1 MGSGRIMDITKIQA
15 AISDMPKQPVQ
26 GGKQYTMVAQRVEA
40 FRKHIGAEAGIIT
53 ELVHDDERRVL
64 MKASIQTASGFTVA
78 TGYAEEIR
86 GSNHINKGAAI
97 ENCETSA
104 VGRAL
109 AVLGLHGGEF
119 ASINEIEKYERNVE
133 HAHDQAV
140 RNERE
145 ESLDRPGGHLGNSLP
160 GGGGALES
168 DTAPPLDDDLGD
180 GWRAWILGMN
190 QLIKSKTATYQL
202 QKLGEQEHDNIR
214 SLRQYNGQ
222 WADELTAHFDVRWEQ
237 LNNGER

>member
-1 MGSGRIMDITKIQA
+1 VGAGRMMDITKIQA

-64 MKASIQTASGFTVA
+64 MKASIKTPDGFTVS

-109 AVLGLHGGEF
+109 ALLGLHGGEF
-119 ASINEIEKYERNVE
+119 ASTNEIEKFERNVE

-145 ESLDRPGGHLGNSLP
+145 EDNSLP
-160 GGGGALES
+160 GGVNVSKDS
-168 DTAPPLDDDLGD
+168 DISPPLEDPDD
-180 GWRAWILGMN
+180 GWQTWIN
-190 QLIKSKTATYQL
+190 QTKQKIKNLKSTWEL
-202 QKLGEQEHDNIR
+202 QKLGEKEHDNMW
-214 SLRQYNGQ
+214 SLRQYNGE
-222 WADELTAHFDVRWEQ
+222 WANELNAYVSVRFEQ